1 MTHLRLISAVLALGS
16 MCSTGIAQDLDFD
29 NLPGVVQQTGPAVDF
44 KDTQGAATPDCTTA
58 FEVYGTESNVPKR
71 VYKCRQGNITITSDE
86 RPEGY

>member
-1 MTHLRLISAVLALGS
+1 MTHLRVAVATLVLGS
-16 MCSTGIAQDLDFD
+16 ACAPGIAQDLDFK
-29 NLPGVVQQTGPAVDF
+29 NLPGVVQQTGPAVEF
-44 KDTQGAATPDCTTA
+44 KDSGSASSPDCTTA

>member
-1 MTHLRLISAVLALGS
+1 MTHLRVAVATLVLGS
-16 MCSTGIAQDLDFD
+16 FCAPGIAQDLDFK
-29 NLPGVVQQTGPAVDF
+29 NLPGVVQQTGPAVEF
-44 KDTQGAATPDCTTA
+44 KDSGSASSPDCTTA